1 MVLGLGVLGF
11 KDFGDT
17 DNGDGFY
24 FMDPPNLQP
33 SPPQKKMKPKLLE
46 RPSNNPKIQPCHPW
60 SLFQCC

>member
-1 MVLGLGVLGF
+1 MVLGF

-33 SPPQKKMKPKLLE
+33 SPPQKKNETQAPRKT
-46 RPSNNPKIQPCHPW
+46 
-60 SLFQCC
+60 